1 MKPLRFDWDPAK
13 AKANLKDHGVSFD
26 EAQSTFYD
34 EWAILYDDPDHSEDE
49 DRFLLLGMS
58 LRLRT
63 LIVSH
68 CYREGDSVIRLISAR
83 KAHSGEEKEY
93 WKVRK

>member
-34 EWAILYDDPDHSEDE
+34 DWAMLYDDPDHAEDE
-49 DRFLLLGMS
+49 DRVLLLGVS

-68 CYREGDSVIRLISAR
+68 CYRVGDSVIRLISAR

>member
-1 MKPLRFDWDPAK
+1 MSFLRFDWDPKK
-13 AKANLKDHGVSFD
+13 ARANLNNHDVSFE

-49 DRFLLLGMS
+49 DRFLLIGMS
-58 LRLRT
+58 VRLLV

-68 CYREGDSVIRLISAR
+68 CYREGESTIRLISAR
-83 KAHSGEEKEY
+83 KAHTEEEKEY
-93 WKVRK
+93 WKIRK